1 MLRGDSMNKNSTSIK
16 QFDAIF
22 KHSGRVEVSKSAE
35 DRKIRLVR
43 RSINEVT
50 DNTVFLDDL
59 VDNKDRVC
67 NEPNK
72 DNVEA
77 VENIAKNSDIVKEDD
92 VKSSDDKINNI
103 FSPLETDVQEIQV
116 EEEKDS
122 EATSVELIYTDEN
135 SNSENEQE
143 PELHLTKSD
152 NKVEVV
158 KPVPK
163 LFRKQIKP
171 KEITQVETKVTETN
185 KQDNKEQTTDT
196 LPTQDQQKG
205 VVNKD
210 LKSEN
215 VKVMRREK
223 SDGDIKTINKDKA
236 NKTKPKGLSFFE
248 RLQNGKQEKKSVKQV
263 KKEPEELSELDKR
276 LQSVLSPQALEIF
289 NKINEEYRVGK

>member
-122 EATSVELIYTDEN
+122 EATSVE
-135 SNSENEQE
+135 
-143 PELHLTKSD
+143 
-152 NKVEVV
+152 VV
-158 KPVPK
+158 KPIPK

-171 KEITQVETKVTETN
+171 KEITQVETNVTETN
-185 KQDNKEQTTDT
+185 KQDNREQTTDT

-248 RLQNGKQEKKSVKQV
+248 RLKSGKQEKKSVKQV
-263 KKEPEELSELDKR
+263 EKEPEELSELDKR

>member
-122 EATSVELIYTDEN
+122 EATSVE
-135 SNSENEQE
+135 
-143 PELHLTKSD
+143 
-152 NKVEVV
+152 VV
-158 KPVPK
+158 KPIPK
-163 LFRKQIKP
+163 LLENKLNLK
-171 KEITQVETKVTETN
+171 ITQVETNVTETN

-196 LPTQDQQKG
+196 LPPKTNKR
-205 VVNKD
+205 VVSKD
-210 LKSEN
+210 LK
-215 VKVMRREK
+215 VRMLK
-223 SDGDIKTINKDKA
+223 
-236 NKTKPKGLSFFE
+236 L
-248 RLQNGKQEKKSVKQV
+248 
-263 KKEPEELSELDKR
+263 
-276 LQSVLSPQALEIF
+276 
-289 NKINEEYRVGK
+289 